1 MSFFDLVWSV
11 LIGDNRTAK
20 NGIGETVNVEFFGG
34 VETVTGSKFVVQEN
48 QTRILVDCGMFQ
60 GLKRLR
66 LMNWD
71 TLGFDASKINAVI
84 LTHAHLDHCGALPIL
99 VKQGFKGPIYCT
111 EPTLELAK
119 IILLDSAKIQE
130 EDAEYAN
137 KKGFSKHHPA
147 LALYTVQ
154 EAENVLPLMKA
165 IPLHKEFV
173 VGDLSFALYGSGH
186 ILGAASALVSGG
198 NKSVYFSGDLGR
210 YNDPLMF
217 PPEAPPAADVIV
229 MESTYGDRDHS
240 LVSSKE
246 FLRECILEVC
256 KSRGVLLIPSFSV
269 GRMQNLLHEIVELK
283 RSGEVPAQIPV
294 FANSPM
300 GDEASTLYEK
310 FHEFHRLGSGQF
322 AEVLSE
328 VHSVK
333 TAEDSKNLNE
343 SPSRPMIVVAASG
356 MLTGGRILH
365 HVKSFGGDPRNILLL
380 AGFQSAGTRGA
391 SLLEGARE
399 LKIHGRMHPIN
410 CKVVASDSFSA
421 HADRN
426 DLLIWLKSAK
436 KVPKRVLLVH
446 GEISAAE
453 SLRSKIQDE
462 AGIETEIA
470 KLGQSITV

>member
-1 MSFFDLVWSV
+1 M
-11 LIGDNRTAK
+11 
-20 NGIGETVNVEFFGG
+20 NVEFFGG
-34 VETVTGSKFVVQEN
+34 AETVTGSKFLVQEN
-48 QTRILVDCGMFQ
+48 ETRILVDCGMFQ

-71 TLGFDASKINAVI
+71 SLGFDAAKIDAVI

-99 VKQGFKGPIYCT
+99 VKRGFRGTIYCT
-111 EPTLELAK
+111 EPTQDLAK

-147 LALYTVQ
+147 LALYTVKD
-154 EAENVLPLMKA
+154 AEQVLPLMKA
-165 IPLHKEFV
+165 VPLHQEFQ
-173 VGDLSFALYGSGH
+173 VGDLAFTLYGSGH
-186 ILGAASALVSGG
+186 ILGAASALVSNGT
-198 NKSVYFSGDLGR
+198 KSIYFSGDLGR

-240 LVSSKE
+240 TISSKD
-246 FLRECILEVC
+246 FLKECILEIC

-283 RSGEVPAQIPV
+283 HDGEIPIQVPV
-294 FANSPM
+294 FSNSPM
-300 GDEASTLYEK
+300 GEDASSLYEK
-310 FHEFHRLGSGQF
+310 YHDFHRLGPGGF

-333 TAEDSKNLNE
+333 TANDSKNLNE
-343 SPSRPMIVVAASG
+343 SPSRPMIIVAASG

-365 HVKSFGGDPRNILLL
+365 HVKSFGDDPRNILLL

-410 CKVVASDSFSA
+410 CKVIASDSFSA

-426 DLLIWLKSAK
+426 DLVKWLRSAERVPK
-436 KVPKRVLLVH
+436 KVVLVH

-453 SLRSKIQDE
+453 ALRSKILED
-462 AGIETEIA
+462 AGIEAEIA
-470 KLGQSITV
+470 KLGQKISI